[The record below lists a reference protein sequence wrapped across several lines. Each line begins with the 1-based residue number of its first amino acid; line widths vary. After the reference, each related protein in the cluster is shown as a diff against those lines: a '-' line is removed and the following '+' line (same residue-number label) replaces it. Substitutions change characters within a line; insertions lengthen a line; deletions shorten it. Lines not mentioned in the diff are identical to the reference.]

1 MSNNENLIRLK
12 ELTEIMDFDEQN
24 TKLLIRKIKKAIG
37 DGVDEISSIP
47 TSKTKVKYYEKLY
60 LTITNMLNNKN

>member
-37 DGVDEISSIP
+37 DGVDEISSIF
-47 TSKTKVKYYEKLY
+47 
-60 LTITNMLNNKN
+60 LN